1 MLTLLDW
8 KREILT
14 AASPIYHPYKTMNSG
29 GDAMLA
35 MFGQPS
41 AETAAQL
48 KSEEV

>member
-1 MLTLLDW
+1 
-8 KREILT
+8 
-14 AASPIYHPYKTMNSG
+14 MNSG
-29 GDAMLA
+29 GDTMLA